1 MDGGLLMAIAWV
13 SSKFHAK
20 SRRFA
25 ESSKG
30 LDDEMLLQKGGK

>member
-1 MDGGLLMAIAWV
+1 MDGG
-13 SSKFHAK
+13 FHAK

-25 ESSKG
+25 ENSNG